1 MQSANRLVAETQI
14 VHVFVPLHSAV
25 RLRLIVEFLD
35 LQRCK
40 RCQFDVPDARHDT
53 ALCEAIYTVDKER
66 LENYFCTLTADEM
79 KLVDQAVI
87 VSLGLS
93 VSTSYI
99 SAVPKELGEE
109 NNIVSINEPFGL
121 KDAYRVLQKERDT
134 LLAQK
139 EIYEK
144 ICAAALPRWPK
155 DIEVGE

>member
-1 MQSANRLVAETQI
+1 
-14 VHVFVPLHSAV
+14 
-25 RLRLIVEFLD
+25 
-35 LQRCK
+35 
-40 RCQFDVPDARHDT
+40 
-53 ALCEAIYTVDKER
+53 
-66 LENYFCTLTADEM
+66 M

-93 VSTSYI
+93 VSASYI

-121 KDAYRVLQKERDT
+121 NDAYRVIQKERDT

-155 DIEVGE
+155 DIELGE

>member
-1 MQSANRLVAETQI
+1 MAWHHIRC
-14 VHVFVPLHSAV
+14 
-25 RLRLIVEFLD
+25 D
-35 LQRCK
+35 QRRKCI
-40 RCQFDVPDARHDT
+40 QPHT

>member
-1 MQSANRLVAETQI
+1 
-14 VHVFVPLHSAV
+14 
-25 RLRLIVEFLD
+25 
-35 LQRCK
+35 
-40 RCQFDVPDARHDT
+40 
-53 ALCEAIYTVDKER
+53 
-66 LENYFCTLTADEM
+66 M

-93 VSTSYI
+93 VSASYI

-121 KDAYRVLQKERDT
+121 KDAYRVIQKERDT

>member
-1 MQSANRLVAETQI
+1 MAAEYTSRLQNAQKIRRQI
-14 VHVFVPLHSAV
+14 VQLLKELF
-25 RLRLIVEFLD
+25 R
-35 LQRCK
+35 
-40 RCQFDVPDARHDT
+40 T
-53 ALCEAIYTVDKER
+53 ALCEAVYTVDKER

-99 SAVPKELGEE
+99 SAVPKELSEE

-144 ICAAALPRWPK
+144 ICAAALPCWPK
-155 DIEVGE
+155 EGELGV

>member
-1 MQSANRLVAETQI
+1 
-14 VHVFVPLHSAV
+14 
-25 RLRLIVEFLD
+25 
-35 LQRCK
+35 
-40 RCQFDVPDARHDT
+40 
-53 ALCEAIYTVDKER
+53 
-66 LENYFCTLTADEM
+66 M

-93 VSTSYI
+93 VSASYI

-121 KDAYRVLQKERDT
+121 NDAYRVIQKERDT

>member
-1 MQSANRLVAETQI
+1 
-14 VHVFVPLHSAV
+14 
-25 RLRLIVEFLD
+25 
-35 LQRCK
+35 
-40 RCQFDVPDARHDT
+40 
-53 ALCEAIYTVDKER
+53 
-66 LENYFCTLTADEM
+66 M

-93 VSTSYI
+93 VSASYI

-121 KDAYRVLQKERDT
+121 KDAYRVIQKERDT

-155 DIEVGE
+155 VIELGE

>member
-1 MQSANRLVAETQI
+1 MEAEQVFEVLLRVVALPVKFTVKGCAGNRPVHDVVGALVADGEAPSAAFVLLPQAALDHDGSSGI
-14 VHVFVPLHSAV
+14 V
-25 RLRLIVEFLD
+25 
-35 LQRCK
+35 
-40 RCQFDVPDARHDT
+40 
-53 ALCEAIYTVDKER
+53 
-66 LENYFCTLTADEM
+66 
-79 KLVDQAVI
+79 
-87 VSLGLS
+87 
-93 VSTSYI
+93 
-99 SAVPKELGEE
+99 EE

>member
-1 MQSANRLVAETQI
+1 
-14 VHVFVPLHSAV
+14 
-25 RLRLIVEFLD
+25 
-35 LQRCK
+35 
-40 RCQFDVPDARHDT
+40 
-53 ALCEAIYTVDKER
+53 
-66 LENYFCTLTADEM
+66 M

-93 VSTSYI
+93 VSASYI

-121 KDAYRVLQKERDT
+121 NDAYRVIQKERDT

-144 ICAAALPRWPK
+144 ICAAALPRWPE
-155 DIEVGE
+155 DIELGE

>member
-1 MQSANRLVAETQI
+1 
-14 VHVFVPLHSAV
+14 
-25 RLRLIVEFLD
+25 
-35 LQRCK
+35 
-40 RCQFDVPDARHDT
+40 
-53 ALCEAIYTVDKER
+53 
-66 LENYFCTLTADEM
+66 M

-93 VSTSYI
+93 VSASYI

-121 KDAYRVLQKERDT
+121 KDAYRVIQKERDT

-155 DIEVGE
+155 DIELGE